1 MRSHWTLSCK
11 KGTLGHTA
19 RTEKATCCHT
29 EAETRPRPPVDT
41 ELALRTPS
49 SRTSGLRD
57 GERTHPPCS
66 SPGPLTRWPCWEG
79 WRHARE
85 HGKRA
90 DSSRWAPPG
99 AWIQTLLHAAAPQAP
114 AAPNPPGFSG
124 WCPGW
129 AESVA
134 AWQRTRCKPARG
146 VPRSRTRTHTL
157 GPRVSLSGPTG
168 RGGAMP
174 WPSSS
179 CSPAPQSCPALL
191 RPLGLRNILSRALEL
206 CCERPVTRAEN
217 WQPQGE
223 ARVPVRSAQEEEPL
237 CTGGLLSV
245 YLHVISRCPVL
256 F

>member
-1 MRSHWTLSCK
+1 MRSHWTLSCR

-29 EAETRPRPPVDT
+29 EAETRPRPPADT

-57 GERTHPPCS
+57 RERTHPPRS
-66 SPGPLTRWPCWEG
+66 SPGPLTRWPRWEG

-129 AESVA
+129 A
-134 AWQRTRCKPARG
+134 ARG
-146 VPRSRTRTHTL
+146 RGASR
-157 GPRVSLSGPTG
+157 PEVSLEATHAHIPSARGSPFLAPRG
-168 RGGAMP
+168 GGGGAMP
-174 WPSSS
+174 WPGSS
-179 CSPAPQSCPALL
+179 CSPAPQSCPALS

>member
-1 MRSHWTLSCK
+1 MRSHWTLSCR

-19 RTEKATCCHT
+19 RTGKATCCHT
-29 EAETRPRPPVDT
+29 EAETRPRPPADT

-57 GERTHPPCS
+57 RERTHPPCA
-66 SPGPLTRWPCWEG
+66 SPGPLTRWPRWEG

-114 AAPNPPGFSG
+114 AAPNRPGFSG

-129 AESVA
+129 AESMA

-157 GPRVSLSGPTG
+157 GPRVSLPGPP
-168 RGGAMP
+168 GGVGGDAMARFFLLP
-174 WPSSS
+174 GPSVLPSTLEAPGAPEHS
-179 CSPAPQSCPALL
+179 FQSPRALL
-191 RPLGLRNILSRALEL
+191 
-206 CCERPVTRAEN
+206 
-217 WQPQGE
+217 
-223 ARVPVRSAQEEEPL
+223 
-237 CTGGLLSV
+237 
-245 YLHVISRCPVL
+245 
-256 F
+256 